1 MYIRN
6 SGMSLFFNF
15 PPSSYFLGVGVG
27 RYAFIVYVEKNSSNW
42 AQKWGDKMTV
52 WRVGWELFDNIK
64 V

>member
-1 MYIRN
+1 
-6 SGMSLFFNF
+6 MSLFFNF

-52 WRVGWELFDNIK
+52 
-64 V
+64 